1 MKTTLRLELPTL
13 QALTAGSRIAFA
25 LLDRQHNL
33 LRAGELPLSEIA
45 DSVPGSRVEAIL
57 HPGDTIVTSVV
68 VPPLPPHRLSAA
80 VAGAVEPMLLG
91 DIETLAVAHG
101 ARNADGSVAV
111 AWGPRE
117 ALARAMH
124 TLAQHGLAADALLPA
139 PLVLALPASGW
150 TAMERDSQLV
160 VRSGTQSG
168 YCWAIDPYSQADG
181 TEPAAA
187 ALLLAIE
194 QENPPAISWVEPLP
208 AWWAA
213 PVGVE
218 THVLPAA
225 ARWTGIAPIWS
236 LALPDLRPRNSGNRR
251 WQRPLAWSV
260 AAAAVWLVGLNVHA
274 WQLTREESALR
285 LRMIA
290 QVKAAFPDLPVI
302 VDPLK
307 QAEQRRDALRSA
319 DGKFGDSDFL
329 PMSLAVAQVLPQAAS
344 NLKTLSFVDAEL
356 RMKLVDDGIGMSGP
370 TAPSTAKPA
379 ASGRQIILQRNT
391 PANNNDAP
399 NRPGNSQAASIA
411 PDIVQR
417 AQALGMGVDKVDGE
431 WRFRL
436 GAAGPAAAGNG
447 NASNRLR
454 IENGGTSR

>member
-13 QALTAGSRIAFA
+13 QELTAASRIAFA

-33 LRAGELPLSEIA
+33 LRAGELALSEIA
-45 DSVPGSRVEAIL
+45 GSVPGSRVEAIL
-57 HPGDTIVTSVV
+57 HPGDTIVTSVI
-68 VPPLPPHRLSAA
+68 VPPLPPHRMSAA

-91 DIETLAVAHG
+91 DIETLALAHG
-101 ARNADGSVAV
+101 PRHPDGSVAV

-124 TLAQHGLAADALLPA
+124 TLAHCGLPADALLPA

-150 TAMERDSQLV
+150 IAMERDGQLV

-168 YCWAIDPYSQADG
+168 YCWAIDPYPHADG

-208 AWWAA
+208 TWWLP

-218 THVLPAA
+218 THVLPAT
-225 ARWTGIAPIWS
+225 ARWTGIAPTWS
-236 LALPDLRPRNSGNRR
+236 LALPDLRPRNSGRTR
-251 WQRPLAWSV
+251 WQRPLAWSA

-274 WQLTREESALR
+274 WQLKREEVALR
-285 LRMIA
+285 QSMVA

-329 PMSLAVAQVLPQAAS
+329 PISLAVAQVLPQASS
-344 NLKTLSFVDAEL
+344 NLKTLSFVGAEL
-356 RMKLVDDGIGMSGP
+356 RMKLIDDSIGMTGATP
-370 TAPSTAKPA
+370 PSTSKPA
-379 ASGRQIILQRNT
+379 TTGRQIILQRNT
-391 PANNNDAP
+391 PTPNADANRAA
-399 NRPGNSQAASIA
+399 NSQSAAIDPA
-411 PDIVQR
+411 IVQR
-417 AQALGMGVDKVDGE
+417 AQGLGLAVDKVDGE
-431 WRFRL
+431 WRFGL
-436 GAAGPAAAGNG
+436 GSAGSGARNSSSA
-447 NASNRLR
+447 NRLS